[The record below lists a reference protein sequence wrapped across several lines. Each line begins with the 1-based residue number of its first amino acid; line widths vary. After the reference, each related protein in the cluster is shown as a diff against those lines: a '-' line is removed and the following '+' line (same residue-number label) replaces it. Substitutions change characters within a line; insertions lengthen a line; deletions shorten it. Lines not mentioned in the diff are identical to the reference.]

1 MLSEKCDGL
10 PVVGHDGCWNVL
22 RGGWRSD
29 DAPVECA
36 VPESPGYVCGND
48 DVESV
53 IGDWDGCS
61 VGGVMP
67 QVIGVDVHVVG
78 ESGQSGS
85 WDGNVVDQN
94 VVRGLS
100 EKCDGHG
107 RKVVV
112 WVADVVNMDCEV
124 VGLWHESERVEVG
137 DEVLERVVVERVDQ

>member
-1 MLSEKCDGL
+1 M
-10 PVVGHDGCWNVL
+10 PVVGHDGCWNDTSGNVL

-61 VGGVMP
+61 VGSVMP